1 MTDAFEVTGESTLVE
16 PISSVLDDLAVAV
29 DVQETVD
36 TTPNGFVT
44 LGLAPELVQAVA
56 DLGYTQ
62 PTTVQLKTIPL
73 ALPMTWQKSTNS
85 PSSVN
90 KP

>member
-16 PISSVLDDLAVAV
+16 PISSVLDDLATAV

-36 TTPNGFVT
+36 NTPNGFVT

-62 PTTVQLKTIPL
+62 PTTVQLKTIQL
-73 ALPMTWQKSTNS
+73 ALPSDNADAKKATST
-85 PSSVN
+85 
-90 KP
+90 